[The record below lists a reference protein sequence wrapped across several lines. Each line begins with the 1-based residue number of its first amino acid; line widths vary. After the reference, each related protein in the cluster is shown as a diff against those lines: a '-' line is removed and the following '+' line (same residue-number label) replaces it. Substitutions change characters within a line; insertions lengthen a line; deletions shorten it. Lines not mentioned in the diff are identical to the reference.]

1 MIQDDDEFEGAPDLD
16 EMQTTTQRTRGKK
29 QPRGGRGIPGRSQDP
44 DLNAGEGPMPALP
57 KAPRK
62 QQAFPKMHTKQPDE
76 GDSPFKGTA
85 PNKAKGGSGPGIA
98 IIISPMGNSA
108 QDHRDSVRGSINKAI
123 STEKRKGPR

>member
-1 MIQDDDEFEGAPDLD
+1 MTQDDDEFGGAPDLD
-16 EMQTTTQRTRGKK
+16 EMQTTTQRARGKK

-85 PNKAKGGSGPGIA
+85 PNKAKGGGGPGIA

-108 QDHRDSVRGSINKAI
+108 QEHRDSVRDSISKSI
-123 STEKRKGPR
+123 GQIKRRK